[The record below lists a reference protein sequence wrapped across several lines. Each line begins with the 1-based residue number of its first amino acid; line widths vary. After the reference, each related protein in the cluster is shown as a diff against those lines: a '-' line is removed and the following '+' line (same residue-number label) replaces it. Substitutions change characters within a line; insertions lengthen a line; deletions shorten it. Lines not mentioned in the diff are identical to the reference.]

1 MNMTFSRCK
10 FCSVKLSQIFFV
22 RDEAPSCSK
31 CHKEK
36 VRANDNDDCTDDNDD
51 GEGGDVLDLQT
62 QDHRGPHLS
71 QQEVLPPGLHEGK
84 HSQACDL
91 TLHLDLSVT
100 CAARFSEKGSSPTRT
115 NPSVRRTSR

>member
-1 MNMTFSRCK
+1 MTFPRCK

-71 QQEVLPPGLHEGK
+71 QQEVLPPGLHEGE

-91 TLHLDLSVT
+91 TLHPVLSVT
-100 CAARFSEKGSSPTRT
+100 CAARFSERGSSPTRT

>member
-1 MNMTFSRCK
+1 MT
-10 FCSVKLSQIFFV
+10 
-22 RDEAPSCSK
+22 
-31 CHKEK
+31 
-36 VRANDNDDCTDDNDD
+36 NDNDDCTDDNDD

-71 QQEVLPPGLHEGK
+71 QQEVLPPGLHEGE

-100 CAARFSEKGSSPTRT
+100 CAARFSERGSSPTRT